1 VIDWQS
7 TLWVILA
14 GGLVATNG
22 ALVGC
27 WLLLRRM
34 ALLGDAISHAVLPGI
49 VLAFLL
55 TGSRAALP
63 MLLGAGFVGLISTGI
78 IQWLSQQRFMRP
90 DAAMGI
96 TFSALFAL
104 GVLLISRYSGQV
116 DLDLD
121 CVLYGEIAY
130 VPWDL
135 WMVGERVLGP
145 RAIWTLSGVLLL
157 VLLFTLWLYKE
168 LLASTFDPI
177 YAQVIGI
184 RTRMVYHMLMAVV
197 ALVVVASFEVV
208 GAILVLAFLVVP
220 PATALLISRR
230 LPMMI
235 LISVALGWL
244 AVVLGYA
251 AAHTLDVSIT
261 GSMATVSGV
270 LFGVALLATRLRANI
285 RSAGGELIGR
295 A

>member
-1 VIDWQS
+1 
-7 TLWVILA
+7 
-14 GGLVATNG
+14 
-22 ALVGC
+22 
-27 WLLLRRM
+27 
-34 ALLGDAISHAVLPGI
+34 VLPGI
-49 VLAFLL
+49 VLAFWL

-63 MLLGAGFVGLISTGI
+63 MLLGAGLIGLISTSL
-78 IQWLSQQRFMRP
+78 IQWLSQRRFMRP

-96 TFSALFAL
+96 TFTALFAL

-135 WMVGERVLGP
+135 WMVGEQVLGP

-184 RTRMVYHMLMAVV
+184 RTRMVYYMLMAVV
-197 ALVVVASFEVV
+197 AAVVVASFEVV

-235 LISVALGWL
+235 LNSVALGWL
-244 AVVLGYA
+244 AVVLGYMT
-251 AAHTLDVSIT
+251 AHILDVSIT
-261 GSMATVSGV
+261 GSMATVNGV
-270 LFGVALLATRLRANI
+270 LFGVALLATRLRAAVPTL
-285 RSAGGELIGR
+285 RSG
-295 A
+295 

>member
-1 VIDWQS
+1 MIDWQS
-7 TLWVILA
+7 TLWVLLT
-14 GGLVATNG
+14 GGLAATSC

-49 VLAFLL
+49 VLAFWL
-55 TGSRAALP
+55 TGSRAPLP
-63 MLLGAGFVGLISTGI
+63 MLLGAGAVGLLCTSI
-78 IQWLSQQRFMRP
+78 IQWLSQRRFIQS
-90 DAAMGI
+90 DAAMGV
-96 TFSALFAL
+96 TFTAFFAL

-135 WMVGERVLGP
+135 WIVGDMVLGP
-145 RAIWTLSGVLLL
+145 RAVWTLSGALIVT
-157 VLLFTLWLYKE
+157 LLFTTGLYKE

-177 YAQVIGI
+177 YAQAAGI
-184 RTRMVYHMLMAVV
+184 PTRAVYHILMAVV

-235 LISVALGWL
+235 LMSVTFGWL
-244 AVVLGYA
+244 AVVLGYT
-251 AAHTLDVSIT
+251 AAHLFDVSIT
-261 GSMATVSGV
+261 GSMATASGI
-270 LFGVALLATRLRANI
+270 LFGLTLLATGLRAKTH
-285 RSAGGELIGR
+285 SFGGEGVGKS
-295 A
+295 